1 MRPLDD
7 SFPGQSPLEDKAS
20 TLKRRAHKLATKG
33 EHRKAALALRERAAL
48 VGDAASWV
56 MAGAMLRR
64 ARRDD
69 EAIVALRH
77 GMWLHERQG
86 STGRARSVARLLGD
100 LDPQGKLVQRYR
112 AA

>member
-1 MRPLDD
+1 MTTHDEPADL
-7 SFPGQSPLEDKAS
+7 
-20 TLKRRAHKLATKG
+20 LKRRAHRLAGKG
-33 EHRKAALALRERAAL
+33 ELRKAALALRERAAV

-69 EAIVALRH
+69 EAVVALRH
-77 GMWLHERQG
+77 GLWLHERAG
-86 STGRARSVARLLGD
+86 DLPKARSVARVLESIEPGSSASFAKKLG
-100 LDPQGKLVQRYR
+100 LGGKRVRP